1 MSLLNREAILA
12 AQDVKDETITVPEWR
27 GEVRVR
33 ALTADARDAMEQD
46 AFLAARDKKPLTS
59 LRARIVARCVID
71 EQGAL
76 LFTEADVEALGK
88 KSASALD
95 RIYDAILRMNA
106 MRQSDIEELEKNSVA
121 APGGDS
127 SSASPSGSAKP

>member
-12 AQDVKDETITVPEWR
+12 VQDVKDETITVPEWG

-33 ALTADARDAMEQD
+33 AMTADARDAFEQD
-46 AFLAARDKKPLTS
+46 AYIAARDKKPLTS

-76 LFTEADVEALGK
+76 LFTDADVEVLGK
-88 KSASALD
+88 KSAAALD
-95 RIYDAILRMNA
+95 RIYDVVLRMNA
-106 MRQSDIEELEKNSVA
+106 MRQEDIKDLEKNSVA
-121 APGGDS
+121 APGGAS
-127 SSASPSGSAKP
+127 SSDLPNVSEKL